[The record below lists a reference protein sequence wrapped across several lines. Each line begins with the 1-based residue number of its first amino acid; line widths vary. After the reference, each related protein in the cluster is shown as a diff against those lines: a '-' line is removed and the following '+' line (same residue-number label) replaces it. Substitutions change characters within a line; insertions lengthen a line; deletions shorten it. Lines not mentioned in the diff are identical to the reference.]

1 MAWMLPGLV
10 GDANALDLLFTA
22 TMIDAAG
29 STEKWG
35 W

>member
-10 GDANALDLLFTA
+10 GANALDLLFTA